1 MNPDEQFREQA
12 RQQALLSK
20 ALAGL
25 ANMTTLA
32 VFTWTVAGIIAVFT
46 R

>member
-25 ANMTTLA
+25 ANMGTLA
-32 VFTWTVAGIIAVFT
+32 LFAWTVGGLIAVFT